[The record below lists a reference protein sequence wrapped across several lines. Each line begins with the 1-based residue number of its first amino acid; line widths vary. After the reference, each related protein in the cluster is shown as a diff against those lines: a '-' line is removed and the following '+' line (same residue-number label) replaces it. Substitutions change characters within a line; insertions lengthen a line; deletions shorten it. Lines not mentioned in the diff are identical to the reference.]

1 MPTAMEDLVRRMEE
15 YAARNGIAYGAGDAP
30 EAVEPEQP
38 VNMTAPKP
46 EDLAA
51 ANQKMYDQN
60 REAYESLSGTKKVR
74 AQQAVEAIAAAVEE
88 AEMDPEQW
96 LAFEGEDEDGDP
108 IEMTTA
114 EEAEKAADP
123 FSR

>member
-15 YAARNGIAYGAGDAP
+15 YATRNGIAYGAGDAP
-30 EAVEPEQP
+30 EAV
-38 VNMTAPKP
+38 
-46 EDLAA
+46 
-51 ANQKMYDQN
+51 
-60 REAYESLSGTKKVR
+60 VR

-88 AEMDPEQW
+88 AEMDSEQW